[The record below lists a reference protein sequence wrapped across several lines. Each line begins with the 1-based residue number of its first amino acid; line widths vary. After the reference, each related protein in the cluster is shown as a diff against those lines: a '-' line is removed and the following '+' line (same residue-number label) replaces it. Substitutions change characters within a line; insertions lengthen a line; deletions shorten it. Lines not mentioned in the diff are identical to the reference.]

1 MKELSHQQL
10 MRYSRHIMIKSI
22 DIDGQERIFNS
33 KVLIIGVGGLGCAAA
48 QYLTASGVGEIT
60 LVDDDNVDDTNLQ
73 RQILHYEKNVG
84 MNKCQSAKHTLSHLN
99 SEVKINTFEQ
109 RLSGEKLSQV
119 IAKHDVVLDCCDNL
133 ASRNEINQQCYRH
146 NTPLISGAAIR
157 MEGQVAVYDM
167 QPASPCY
174 QCLSKT
180 FGEQEL
186 TCMEAG
192 VLSPLVGIIG
202 SMQACETLKVLS
214 RSGTPLI
221 GKLLLLDASD
231 MSINTF
237 AIPKAKHC
245 GVCGS

>member
-10 MRYSRHIMIKSI
+10 MRYSRHIMIKSVE
-22 DIDGQERIFNS
+22 IDGQERIFNS

-60 LVDDDNVDDTNLQ
+60 LVDDDCVDATNLQ

-84 MNKCQSAKHTLSHLN
+84 MNKCQSAKQTLNHLN
-99 SEVKINTFEQ
+99 SEVKINTLEK
-109 RLSGEKLSQV
+109 RLSGEALSQAIV
-119 IAKHDVVLDCCDNL
+119 QHDIVLDCCDNL

-180 FGEQEL
+180 VGEQEL

-214 RSGTPLI
+214 RSGTPLV